1 MYTILLGDDNQLVV
15 SVEERIMQRSKL
27 VDTLHF
33 LVEPIYKNEDMSEY
47 TCLMEY
53 CPPISREPVT
63 EVLEQSDE
71 QYKGM
76 LEYKLPFDTNLTA
89 EAGDVEVQLAFY
101 KLEMFA
107 DGTGVQHVR
116 HTQKCN
122 IKILPITA
130 WSNIIPDKM
139 LTALDQR
146 MLKQEALIQQLADA
160 NAAIASGK
168 ADGLLYNEG
177 RLQLKAGDKAIGN
190 TVQIVDS
197 GSDPED
203 GTIRVVEF

>member
-1 MYTILLGDDNQLVV
+1 MYTILLGDDNQLTV
-15 SVEERIMQRSKL
+15 SVEERIMQQSKL
-27 VDTLHF
+27 VDNLHF
-33 LVEPIYKNEDMSEY
+33 LVEPVYKEQDMSGF

-53 CPPISREPVT
+53 LPPVSKRYK
-63 EVLEQSDE
+63 SDILLLSDKP
-71 QYKGM
+71 YKGM

-89 EAGDVEVQLAFY
+89 EAGDVAVQLTFY
-101 KLEMFA
+101 KVEMEA
-107 DGTGVQHVR
+107 DGTGIKRVR
-116 HTQKCN
+116 HTQATN
-122 IKILPITA
+122 IRVLPISA
-130 WSNIIPDKM
+130 WSDIIPDEA

-146 MLKQEALIQQLADA
+146 MIAMQALTNQLVEANQNL
-160 NAAIASGK
+160 ASGK